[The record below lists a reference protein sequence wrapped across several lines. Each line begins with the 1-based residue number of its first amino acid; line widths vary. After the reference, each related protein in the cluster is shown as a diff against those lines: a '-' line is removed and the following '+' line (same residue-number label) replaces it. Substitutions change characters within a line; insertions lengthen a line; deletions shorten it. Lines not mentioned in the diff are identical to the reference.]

1 MCSPNHYYIIRH
13 LYNQNLI
20 QEIGK
25 RKQIQGKWILHQV
38 IGMFQESV
46 NLSVL
51 ITDCNSCLSPEKLL
65 EFIQQALSDI
75 AESRLRMR

>member
-1 MCSPNHYYIIRH
+1 
-13 LYNQNLI
+13 
-20 QEIGK
+20 
-25 RKQIQGKWILHQV
+25 
-38 IGMFQESV
+38 MFQESV